1 MFGAENV
8 LLSLAKEMRSSKF
21 SSIIGVLRNSQNP
34 HTEIAKEAEKE
45 QIGQVVFSCCGR
57 LDFATIW
64 RIRKFILDYK
74 INIIHTHG
82 YKANF
87 YGLAASIFTRIPLL
101 ATCHNWTDA
110 NYMLSLYASIDRYF
124 LRYFDRI
131 IIVSEGLRS
140 RLTNSSIRPDRISL
154 IHNGV
159 CLEKFRN
166 INHNSDQKESL
177 NIPPSSPVV
186 GYIGRLSP
194 EKGLPVLLAAARVI
208 IAKCPDIRIL
218 IIGDG
223 PLRNELN
230 KICTTL
236 GVTDHVII
244 AGTKSDIE
252 KIYALI
258 DIFVL
263 PSLNEGLPMVLLEAM
278 ASYRPV
284 VATRVGAIPN
294 LIENGIN
301 GILVDPG
308 NSDQLVSAIW
318 LLLTDQKE
326 RVRIA
331 HSGFDTV
338 SKHFSST
345 VMSEKYLMVYDKL
358 LNSDVGSGDTLF
370 VKEEKFYD

>member
-1 MFGAENV
+1 M
-8 LLSLAKEMRSSKF
+8 
-21 SSIIGVLRNSQNP
+21 
-34 HTEIAKEAEKE
+34 
-45 QIGQVVFSCCGR
+45 
-57 LDFATIW
+57 
-64 RIRKFILDYK
+64 
-74 INIIHTHG
+74 
-82 YKANF
+82 
-87 YGLAASIFTRIPLL
+87 
-101 ATCHNWTDA
+101 
-110 NYMLSLYASIDRYF
+110 
-124 LRYFDRI
+124 
-131 IIVSEGLRS
+131 
-140 RLTNSSIRPDRISL
+140 
-154 IHNGV
+154 
-159 CLEKFRN
+159 
-166 INHNSDQKESL
+166 
-177 NIPPSSPVV
+177 
-186 GYIGRLSP
+186 
-194 EKGLPVLLAAARVI
+194 
-208 IAKCPDIRIL
+208 
-218 IIGDG
+218 
-223 PLRNELN
+223 
-230 KICTTL
+230 
-236 GVTDHVII
+236 TDHVII